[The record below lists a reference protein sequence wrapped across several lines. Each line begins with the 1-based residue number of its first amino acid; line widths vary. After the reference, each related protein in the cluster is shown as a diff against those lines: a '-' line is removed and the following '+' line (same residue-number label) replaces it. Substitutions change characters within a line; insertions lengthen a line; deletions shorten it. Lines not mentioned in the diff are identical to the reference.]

1 MVSTSSVRLF
11 VLWTTLPSLVL
22 IIIALIFLKNQTKPL
37 VKLAKAAE
45 RFGKGDYVNDFRPSG
60 ASEIRKAAYEFD
72 RMAKRINRHLNQ
84 RSEMLSGISHDLRTP
99 LTRIKLQLA
108 VIKDKDLS
116 EKISKDVDEME
127 KMLNEYL
134 QFASTGAK
142 DKTETFDIS
151 KLIDEL
157 ISRYE
162 NNNIEKKI
170 KKKIYFNGRKNLIT
184 RCINNLLE
192 NSVKYAE
199 KILLNLETKNSTIIL
214 SIHDDGPGVDKSE
227 FNNITK
233 PFYKIDKS
241 RSESKSSVGLG
252 LSISSDIIKSHG
264 GDIKFNKSK
273 LGGLKVTISL
283 PY

>member
-1 MVSTSSVRLF
+1 MC
-11 VLWTTLPSLVL
+11 
-22 IIIALIFLKNQTKPL
+22 
-37 VKLAKAAE
+37 
-45 RFGKGDYVNDFRPSG
+45 
-60 ASEIRKAAYEFD
+60 IRD
-72 RMAKRINRHLNQ
+72 
-84 RSEMLSGISHDLRTP
+84 SLRTP

-108 VIKDKDLS
+108 VIKDKHLS

-151 KLIDEL
+151 ELLDEIIL
-157 ISRYE
+157 KYE
-162 NNNIEKKI
+162 NENIQKKF
-170 KKKIYFNGRKNLIT
+170 KKNTYFNGRRNLIT
-184 RCINNLLE
+184 RCINNLLD
-192 NSVKYAE
+192 NSIKYAE
-199 KILLNLETKNSTIIL
+199 KISVNLEKKNSTILI
-214 SIHDDGPGVDKSE
+214 SIDDDGPGVKKSE
-227 FNNITK
+227 FQNITK

-264 GDIKFNKSK
+264 GDINFNKSK